1 MQKCLSCRATAHGLV
16 QQGDR
21 VCNNMNLRLGTKRT
35 LAMGI
40 SGIAGWGLFA
50 MEDIAR
56 GDFIVRCHSFC
67 SGHIQLLKRDST
79 VLPSE

>member
-1 MQKCLSCRATAHGLV
+1 MQKCTSCRATAHGLV

-21 VCNNMNLRLGTKRT
+21 ICSNMNLRLGTKRP

-56 GDFIVRCHSFC
+56 GDFIV
-67 SGHIQLLKRDST
+67 
-79 VLPSE
+79 